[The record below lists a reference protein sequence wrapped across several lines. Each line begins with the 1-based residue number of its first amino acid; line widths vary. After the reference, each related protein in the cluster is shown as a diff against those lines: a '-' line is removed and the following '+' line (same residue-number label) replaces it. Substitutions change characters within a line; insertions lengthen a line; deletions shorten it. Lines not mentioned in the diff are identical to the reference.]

1 MYYAIVGLCYCAKK
15 AIIEAMYIVTIPN
28 RNSPPAVLLRE
39 SRREGQKIVKH
50 TIANLSHWDP
60 QLVEHLRVLLKGGVA
75 VPRDQS
81 VFTVERTLPHGHIA
95 AVLGAARGCGAVQWF
110 ANAPSP
116 VKPVLMAMLVAR
128 VIDPASK
135 LATHRMLQ
143 DETAISSLGRVL
155 DVGQCGVKELYRAL
169 DWLHEAQPTIERR
182 LARQHLTGA
191 TLVLYDLTSTWL
203 TGSCCELAAE
213 GYSRDG
219 KRGDPQIVFGLIC
232 TAQGCPIA
240 VEVFPG
246 NTADPATVAAQVAK
260 LKDRYGIEKL
270 TWVGDRGM
278 ITSARIEQV
287 LKPAGM
293 DWISS
298 LRAPQIAELAAE
310 HGPFQPSL
318 FDERN
323 LLELTGKDFPGE
335 RLVVCRNP
343 LLAAERA
350 RKRNEL
356 LEATEE
362 ELRSIQTAVSR
373 PRRPLRG
380 EQAIA
385 LRVGR
390 VINHYKMAKHIE
402 LQIADDSFSWRRR
415 DEAIAAEKA
424 LDGLYVIRTSLSE
437 AQLQAPDAVAAYK
450 SLSLV
455 ERAFRSIK
463 TVDLNVRPVFHYN
476 SERVR
481 AHVFLCMLA
490 YYVEWNM
497 RQRLKPILFD
507 DEDLEWANDQ
517 RASPVLKARRSERAK
532 DKDKTRRTDEGLPV
546 HSFRT
551 LLKDLATLSYN
562 ITHTAVNPDAKLV
575 VITEPTPLQK
585 EAFRLLG
592 INPACT
598 Q

>member
-1 MYYAIVGLCYCAKK
+1 
-15 AIIEAMYIVTIPN
+15 MYIETIPN

-95 AVLGAARGCGAVQWF
+95 AVLGAARGCGALQWF

-155 DVGQCGVKELYRAL
+155 DVGQCGVEELYRAL
-169 DWLHEAQPTIERR
+169 DWLHDAQPTIERR

-323 LLELTGKDFPGE
+323 LLELTGRDFPGE

-390 VINHYKMAKHIE
+390 VINHHKMAKHIE
-402 LQIADDSFSWRRR
+402 LEIADDSFSWRRR
-415 DEAIAAEKA
+415 DDAIAAEKA

-437 AQLQAPDAVAAYK
+437 TRLPAPDAVAAYK

-517 RASPVLKARRSERAK
+517 RASPVLKARRSARAK
-532 DKDKTRRTDEGLPV
+532 DKDKTRRTHEDLPV

-592 INPACT
+592 INPTCT